1 MVYLLVVLFNAHGID
16 VLPSNIQGVFM
27 HVYCCALILFCDNAD
42 IIIGEI
48 HDWGMHCYSNQLI
61 IYIPTLLSISY

>member
-1 MVYLLVVLFNAHGID
+1 MVD

-48 HDWGMHCYSNQLI
+48 HDWGMHCYNNQLYLPYFPYPI
-61 IYIPTLLSISY
+61 REEESD